1 MKKNKKS
8 LLGDYLMKTEEKFD
22 EEYFNKLD
30 SLLNE
35 KDIILNR
42 NIEYSFILEQEINTL
57 KRKINAKEQET
68 KALKQKINAKEQ
80 ETKALKQKINAKE
93 QETKALKQKI
103 NAKEQK
109 VKALKQETKTKEKT
123 ISKLKNENKLIKSTI
138 SWRITKPLRY
148 ISKLIK

>member
-22 EEYFNKLD
+22 EEYFNKLN
-30 SLLNE
+30 SMLNE

-42 NIEYSFILEQEINTL
+42 NIEYLFILEQEINTL
-57 KRKINAKEQET
+57 KRKINT
-68 KALKQKINAKEQ
+68 
-80 ETKALKQKINAKE
+80 KE

-109 VKALKQETKTKEKT
+109 VKALKQETKTKEK
-123 ISKLKNENKLIKSTI
+123 N
-138 SWRITKPLRY
+138 
-148 ISKLIK
+148 

>member
-1 MKKNKKS
+1 MKKNKKI

-22 EEYFNKLD
+22 EEYFNKLN
-30 SLLNE
+30 SMLNE

-57 KRKINAKEQET
+57 KR
-68 KALKQKINAKEQ
+68 KINAKEQ

>member
-1 MKKNKKS
+1 MKKNKKI

-22 EEYFNKLD
+22 EEYFNKLN
-30 SLLNE
+30 SMLNE

-80 ETKALKQKINAKE
+80 ETKALKH
-93 QETKALKQKI
+93 
-103 NAKEQK
+103 
-109 VKALKQETKTKEKT
+109 
-123 ISKLKNENKLIKSTI
+123 
-138 SWRITKPLRY
+138 
-148 ISKLIK
+148 

>member
-57 KRKINAKEQET
+57 KRKINTKEQET
-68 KALKQKINAKEQ
+68 KTLKQKINTE
-80 ETKALKQKINAKE
+80 
-93 QETKALKQKI
+93 
-103 NAKEQK
+103 EQK

>member
-93 QETKALKQKI
+93 QETKAH
-103 NAKEQK
+103 
-109 VKALKQETKTKEKT
+109 
-123 ISKLKNENKLIKSTI
+123 ENKLIKSTI

>member
-1 MKKNKKS
+1 MKKNKKIS
-8 LLGDYLMKTEEKFD
+8 LGDYLMKTEEKFD

-80 ETKALKQKINAKE
+80 
-93 QETKALKQKI
+93 
-103 NAKEQK
+103 K

>member
-68 KALKQKINAKEQ
+68 TQKNRKQKH
-80 ETKALKQKINAKE
+80 
-93 QETKALKQKI
+93 
-103 NAKEQK
+103 
-109 VKALKQETKTKEKT
+109 
-123 ISKLKNENKLIKSTI
+123 
-138 SWRITKPLRY
+138 
-148 ISKLIK
+148 

>member
-80 ETKALKQKINAKE
+80 ETKALKQKINAKRTGNKST
-93 QETKALKQKI
+93 ETKNKRKRT
-103 NAKEQK
+103 ES
-109 VKALKQETKTKEKT
+109 ESFKTRNKNKRKNNFKT
-123 ISKLKNENKLIKSTI
+123 
-138 SWRITKPLRY
+138 
-148 ISKLIK
+148 

>member
-22 EEYFNKLD
+22 EEYFNKLN
-30 SLLNE
+30 SMLNE

-57 KRKINAKEQET
+57 KRKINTKEQET
-68 KALKQKINAKEQ
+68 KTLKQKINTKEQ
-80 ETKALKQKINAKE
+80 ETKTLKQKINTE
-93 QETKALKQKI
+93 
-103 NAKEQK
+103 EQK

>member
-1 MKKNKKS
+1 MKKNKKI
-8 LLGDYLMKTEEKFD
+8 LLGDNLMKTEEKFD
-22 EEYFNKLD
+22 EEYFNKLN
-30 SLLNE
+30 SMLNE

-57 KRKINAKEQET
+57 KRKINTKEQET
-68 KALKQKINAKEQ
+68 KTLKQKINTKEQ
-80 ETKALKQKINAKE
+80 ETKTLKQKINTKE
-93 QETKALKQKI
+93 Q
-103 NAKEQK
+103 
-109 VKALKQETKTKEKT
+109 EKT

>member
-80 ETKALKQKINAKE
+80 ETKALKQKINAK
-93 QETKALKQKI
+93 KALKQKI

>member
-22 EEYFNKLD
+22 EEYFNKLN
-30 SLLNE
+30 SMLNE

-57 KRKINAKEQET
+57 KRKINTKEQET
-68 KALKQKINAKEQ
+68 KTLKQKINTE
-80 ETKALKQKINAKE
+80 
-93 QETKALKQKI
+93 
-103 NAKEQK
+103 EQK
-109 VKALKQETKTKEKT
+109 VKALKQEIKTKEKT

>member
-1 MKKNKKS
+1 MKKSKKS

-93 QETKALKQKI
+93 Q
-103 NAKEQK
+103 K

>member
-22 EEYFNKLD
+22 EEYFNKLN
-30 SLLNE
+30 SMLNE

-57 KRKINAKEQET
+57 KRKINTKEQET
-68 KALKQKINAKEQ
+68 KTLKQKINTKEQ
-80 ETKALKQKINAKE
+80 ETKTLKQKINTE
-93 QETKALKQKI
+93 
-103 NAKEQK
+103 EQK
-109 VKALKQETKTKEKT
+109 VKALKQEIKTKEKT
-123 ISKLKNENKLIKSTI
+123 ISKLKNENTI

>member
-1 MKKNKKS
+1 MKKNKKI

-57 KRKINAKEQET
+57 KRKINTKEQET
-68 KALKQKINAKEQ
+68 KTLKQKINTE
-80 ETKALKQKINAKE
+80 
-93 QETKALKQKI
+93 
-103 NAKEQK
+103 EQK

>member
-80 ETKALKQKINAKE
+80 
-93 QETKALKQKI
+93 
-103 NAKEQK
+103 K

-148 ISKLIK
+148 ISKLIKSLLQFLCKRKK